1 MCDVRKR
8 GESRE
13 TSVFWLE
20 YLVLVPL
27 LGKLG
32 KEQSFNQ
39 GNQRFSY
46 GLVMLMVPIRL
57 PSVYVN

>member
-1 MCDVRKR
+1 M
-8 GESRE
+8 
-13 TSVFWLE
+13 LE
-20 YLVLVPL
+20 KEGSQERLQCFGLSSLVLVPL